1 MEICGLPCPPLD
13 EEALLMPM
21 MFDLTHF
28 FDDIDDGNR
37 IKMEKQ
43 NLCGHG
49 IGKQMERLHGI
60 GKQMERLKQVLNP
73 TQGQHGIGKQ
83 LERLKKPNQ
92 CQHGIGKQLERLKQ
106 VLNPTEG
113 QHGIG
118 KQLERLKKPN
128 QCHHGIGKQL
138 ERLKQPNQCQHER
151 SIKLLKKGPSS
162 PGKFSSSSLD
172 LKLESVRRKVHQAY
186 EEVGNAKKRKAIRV
200 IDFQPIPELEMCPK
214 KPRCGVSS
222 KRLAN
227 KLQKGKL
234 DDYRLSLYAY
244 SPLCHESYYVNFY

>member
-21 MFDLTHF
+21 TFDLTHF
-28 FDDIDDGNR
+28 FDNIDDGNR

-43 NLCGHG
+43 NLRGHG

-60 GKQMERLKQVLNP
+60 GKQMERLKQVLNA

-92 CQHGIGKQLERLKQ
+92 CQ
-106 VLNPTEG
+106 
-113 QHGIG
+113 
-118 KQLERLKKPN
+118 
-128 QCHHGIGKQL
+128 HGIGKQL

-162 PGKFSSSSLD
+162 PGKFSSLSLD

-186 EEVGNAKKRKAIRV
+186 EDVGNAKKRKAIRV
-200 IDFQPIPELEMCPK
+200 IDFQPIPELEKCPK

-227 KLQKGKL
+227 KLQKGL
-234 DDYRLSLYAY
+234 LFYY
-244 SPLCHESYYVNFY
+244 S